1 MLEDDMREQGRGIH
15 VIVLNQATVSMCCLF
30 FISWRMSFHWQLIC
44 KYNKLQLLY
53 ILEIGGKNGCIILW
67 FFANCFTVFIAVFIT
82 IQTTLKLN
90 LSNVSSRFFF
100 FSNFRFLCV
109 SVCLTQGHVMAK
121 RIFDTYSPH
130 EDEAMILF
138 LNMVTRGRILI
149 FTIKVRSF

>member
-1 MLEDDMREQGRGIH
+1 
-15 VIVLNQATVSMCCLF
+15 
-30 FISWRMSFHWQLIC
+30 MS
-44 KYNKLQLLY
+44 
-53 ILEIGGKNGCIILW
+53 
-67 FFANCFTVFIAVFIT
+67 VVD
-82 IQTTLKLN
+82 
-90 LSNVSSRFFF
+90 FFF